1 MKYACI
7 MLFLFLLLPMKI
19 QYLFCT
25 VQYLLYIFF
34 SPDFALIGFGL
45 KSDSVY
51 FNSYCLRKIIL
62 STF

>member
-7 MLFLFLLLPMKI
+7 TFFLLPMKI
-19 QYLFCT
+19 QYLYCT
-25 VQYLLYIFF
+25 VQDLLYICFQ
-34 SPDFALIGFGL
+34 DLVIILFGL

-51 FNSYCLRKIIL
+51 LNNYYPRKIIQ